1 MLASATSIA
10 TRWFPAGEAPRR
22 VDSPTAVWPGVVT
35 VLRQGL
41 ATRLHRAADRVA
53 CRAVADQL
61 ACHVE
66 VEPDAAM
73 VDDMMARAVAAQRA
87 FETWTEEQVDALL
100 QEIVDTIAEHAEE
113 LARASVEET
122 GMGVVEDKV
131 AKILFFSRGTYRTL
145 AGQPGVGVV
154 HRDEQSHVTEI
165 ATPMGV
171 VLGLIPVTSPVIV
184 LVFKTLIC
192 LKTRNALIASCHHGA
207 LGVGGRVEEL
217 IQAAL
222 RCHGAPVDLVQ
233 CIRGRTSRKLTSL
246 FMEHKDTA
254 FILAT
259 GGPNMVKAAYSSG
272 TPAIGVGKG
281 NAPAW
286 ICSDADVEGAARTV
300 INSKSFDN
308 GVLCGSENH
317 LVVDTSV
324 REAFISAL
332 RENGAAVLAPEE
344 IGRLTSHAV
353 DSQTGH
359 LRPEVIGQPAQ
370 HIADRA
376 GIRRDRPIRLLVVP
390 VDQDEL
396 RGPYGG
402 EKLAPILSLFTVDGR
417 EEGLAL
423 CRRLLDREGAG
434 HTAIVHTQDPRLA
447 ERYGLE
453 MPASRILV
461 NTPGS
466 QGCCGISTGLTP
478 SAVLGCGTLGG
489 GSTSDNVT
497 YTHLRNIK
505 RVAYA
510 L

>member
-1 MLASATSIA
+1 
-10 TRWFPAGEAPRR
+10 
-22 VDSPTAVWPGVVT
+22 
-35 VLRQGL
+35 
-41 ATRLHRAADRVA
+41 
-53 CRAVADQL
+53 
-61 ACHVE
+61 
-66 VEPDAAM
+66 M
-73 VDDMMARAVAAQRA
+73 VNGMMARAVAAQRA
-87 FETWTEEQVDALL
+87 FERWTEEQVDALL
-100 QEIVDTIAEHAEE
+100 QDIVETIADHSQE
-113 LARASVEET
+113 LAQACVDET

-154 HRDEQSHVTEI
+154 RRDERSHVTEI

-192 LKTRNALIASCHHGA
+192 LKTRNALVASCHHA
-207 LGVGGRVEEL
+207 ASGVGSRVEEL
-217 IQAAL
+217 IREVL
-222 RCHGAPVDLVQ
+222 RRHGAPVDLVQ

-286 ICSDADVEGAARTV
+286 ICSDADVKVAAQAV

-317 LVVDTSV
+317 LVVDAAV
-324 REAFISAL
+324 RETFISAL
-332 RENGAAVLAPEE
+332 RENGAAVLAPDE
-344 IGRLTSHAV
+344 IRRLTAYAV
-353 DSQTGH
+353 DPQTGH
-359 LRPEVIGQPAQ
+359 LRPEVIGQRAQ
-370 HIADRA
+370 RIADRA
-376 GIRRDRPIRLLVVP
+376 AISRDRPVRLLVVP

-396 RGPYGG
+396 SGPYGG

-434 HTAIVHTQDPRLA
+434 HTAVIHTQDGRLA

-478 SAVLGCGTLGG
+478 SAVLGCGTQGG

-505 RVAYA
+505 RMAYA

>member
-1 MLASATSIA
+1 
-10 TRWFPAGEAPRR
+10 
-22 VDSPTAVWPGVVT
+22 V
-35 VLRQGL
+35 
-41 ATRLHRAADRVA
+41 AADR
-53 CRAVADQL
+53 L
-61 ACHVE
+61 ASEVI
-66 VEPDAAM
+66 VEPDAAI
-73 VDDMMARAVAAQRA
+73 VDGMMARAVAAQKA

-100 QEIVDTIAEHAEE
+100 QDIVETIAAHAQE

-122 GMGVVEDKV
+122 GMGVIEDKV

-154 HRDEQSHVTEI
+154 RRDEQSQVTEI

-184 LVFKTLIC
+184 LVFKALIC

-207 LGVGGRVEEL
+207 LGVGSRVEDL
-217 IQAAL
+217 IREAL
-222 RCHGAPVDLVQ
+222 RRHGAPVDLVQ
-233 CIRGRTSRKLTSL
+233 CIRGRTSRRLTSL

-286 ICSDADVEGAARTV
+286 ICSDADVERAARTV

-317 LVVDTSV
+317 LIVDMSV
-324 REAFISAL
+324 RDSFISGL
-332 RENGAAVLAPEE
+332 QENGAAVLDPDE
-344 IGRLTSHAV
+344 IARLTSLAV
-353 DSQTGH
+353 EPESGR

-370 HIADRA
+370 RIADRA

-390 VDQDEL
+390 VAQSEL
-396 RGPYGG
+396 HGPYGG
-402 EKLAPILSLFTVDGR
+402 EKLAPLLSLFTVDGR

-423 CRRLLDREGAG
+423 CRQLLDREGAG
-434 HTAIVHTQDPRLA
+434 HTAIIHTQDPCLA

-461 NTPGS
+461 NTAGS

-505 RVAYA
+505 RVAHGIDA
-510 L
+510 